1 MAAIITNKLRIFNA
15 QEFLQSINRSAPIWK
30 TTTIYALG
38 DQVVKDGNLWIA
50 LTNGTSGTTGPTPT
64 NLVDGGVTWSHQ
76 GQAVYNNLYMSIG
89 KPTAW
94 LNDANPPTPED
105 SIGYG
110 YAVKTA
116 AIAMKKVGLTDM
128 TLAIPRI
135 NWTPNTV
142 YTMYEHDLA
151 EEIIPNSYVITEGS
165 NQYNVYK
172 CINNQKFIDD
182 STTSVAVQ
190 STVKPT
196 STSASE
202 IETTADGYK
211 WKFMYSISLSDSL
224 KFLTKDYIPVTTI
237 QYDPLDAASAEG
249 VQWQVQQ
256 SALTAPGHID
266 QVKLMPNIVGG
277 AETGGVGYHA
287 NLVRSDIALSG
298 GTTHM
303 ITGVDS
309 SMAND
314 MYKGYHMVDIS
325 KSPPE
330 QGKILNAVTSG
341 TSVTF
346 TLDSSLSGGAN
357 SSIIIAPGITINSG
371 NGSGFSAYGIVS
383 NGGSQGKISNIVIT
397 NKGTNYTSIPSA
409 TIDTEHLP
417 ALTSGAP
424 NVSACKVKPIISP
437 DNGHGFDAIE
447 ELGGYYIM
455 IAMRLEYDEQ
465 HTRDDDTS
473 TSQTKVMFPVSDTS
487 SVFRQIAIIADPV
500 EKTSLIPATNVSY
513 RGPAYTT
520 PTANAWGTANETTFD
535 VESGSGKVL
544 YTENRQPVS
553 RAIDQI
559 EDIKVV
565 FEF

>member
-64 NLVDGGVTWSHQ
+64 TLVDGGVTWSHQ

-172 CINNQKFIDD
+172 CINNQKFVDD
-182 STTSVAVQ
+182 STTSIAVQ

-196 STSASE
+196 STSVSE
-202 IETTADGYK
+202 IETTADGYR
-211 WKFMYSISLSDSL
+211 WKYMYSISLSDSL

-237 QYDPLDAASAEG
+237 QYDPLDSASAEG

-256 SALTAPGHID
+256 AALAGPGHID
-266 QVKLMPNIVGG
+266 QVKLLPNEVGG
-277 AETGGVGYHA
+277 AVTGGSGYHS
-287 NLVRSDIALSG
+287 NLVRTDIALAS
-298 GTTHM
+298 GTTH
-303 ITGVDS
+303 IIAGVDS

-314 MYKGYHMVDIS
+314 MYKGYYMTDIS

-330 QGKILNAVTSG
+330 QSKILNTVVTG
-341 TSVTF
+341 TSVTV
-346 TLDSSLSGGAN
+346 TLDSSLTGGAN

-371 NGSGFSAYGIVS
+371 NGSGFAAYGIVS

-520 PTANAWGTANETTFD
+520 PTANAWGTSNETTFD

>member
-15 QEFLQSINRSAPIWK
+15 QEFLQSINRSADIWQA
-30 TTTIYALG
+30 TTTYVVG
-38 DQVVKDGNLWIA
+38 DTVVKNGNLWIA
-50 LTNGTSGTTGPTPT
+50 LSDGTTGTVGPTPT
-64 NLVDGGVTWSHQ
+64 TPQDGGVLWSHQ

-110 YAVKTA
+110 YTVKTA
-116 AIAMKKVGLTDM
+116 TIAMKKVSKPDM

-135 NWTPNTV
+135 NWTANRV

-151 EEIIPNSYVITEGS
+151 EEIIPNAYVITEGM

-172 CINNQKFIDD
+172 CINNQKFVDD
-182 STTSVAVQ
+182 ATTTIAVQ

-196 STSASE
+196 STSVSE

-211 WKFMYSISLSDSL
+211 WKFMYSISLADSL

-237 QYDPLDAASAEG
+237 QYLPTDSNSAEG

-256 SALTAPGHID
+256 AALTTPGHISN
-266 QVKLMPNIVGG
+266 VKIMPNEVNG
-277 AETGGVGYHA
+277 AVTGGVGYLA
-287 NLVRSDIALSG
+287 NITRTGKTIATSTSTFTIDSVDPAIADYTGYHVADISKTPVEQRKITGWVVTGTSVAVTVDAALSG
-298 GTTHM
+298 GA
-303 ITGVDS
+303 DC
-309 SMAND
+309 
-314 MYKGYHMVDIS
+314 
-325 KSPPE
+325 
-330 QGKILNAVTSG
+330 
-341 TSVTF
+341 
-346 TLDSSLSGGAN
+346 
-357 SSIIIAPGITINSG
+357 SIIVAPGITATG
-371 NGSGFSAYGIVS
+371 NGSGFNAYGIVS
-383 NGGSQGKISNIVIT
+383 NGGLQGKISQFVIT
-397 NKGTNYTSIPSA
+397 NKGTNYTSITSA
-409 TIDTEHLP
+409 TVDTVSIP
-417 ALTSGAP
+417 ALSSGVE
-424 NVSACKVKPIISP
+424 NVNACKVKPIISP
-437 DNGHGFDAIE
+437 ENGHGFDAIE

-465 HTRDDDTS
+465 HTRPNDSAVDT
-473 TSQTKVMFPVSDTS
+473 TKIMFPVSGTS
-487 SVFRQIAIIADPV
+487 AVFRQIAIVADPA
-500 EKTSLIPATNVSY
+500 ERTSLIPATNVSY
-513 RGPAYTT
+513 RGPAYSGE
-520 PTANAWGTANETTFD
+520 WGEEFETTFD

>member
-15 QEFLQSINRSAPIWK
+15 QEFLQSINRSASIWK
-30 TTTIYALG
+30 ATETYGLG
-38 DQVVKDGNLWIA
+38 DSVVKDGNLWVA
-50 LTNGTSGTTGPTPT
+50 LTAGTSGSTGPTPS
-64 NLVDGGVTWSHQ
+64 VPQDGGVLWSNQ

-89 KPTAW
+89 KPTSW

-116 AIAMKKVGLTDM
+116 AIAMKKVSKPDM

-172 CINNQKFIDD
+172 CINNQKFVDD
-182 STTSVAVQ
+182 STTSIAVQ

-202 IETTADGYK
+202 IETTSDGYK

-224 KFLTKDYIPVTTI
+224 KFLTKDYIPVTTV
-237 QYDPLDAASAEG
+237 QYNPLDGTSAAG
-249 VQWQVQQ
+249 VQWAIQVAAGV
-256 SALTAPGHID
+256 SPGQID
-266 QVKLMPNIVGG
+266 QVKLMPNVVGG
-277 AETGGVGYHA
+277 AVTGGVGYHA
-287 NLVRSDIALSG
+287 NLIRSDIALSA
-298 GTTHM
+298 GTTHI

-325 KSPPE
+325 KNPPE
-330 QGKILNAVTSG
+330 QAKITGWVVSG
-341 TSVTF
+341 TSVTA
-346 TLDSSLSGGAN
+346 TVDSSFTGGPN
-357 SSIIIAPGITINSG
+357 SSIIIAPGVTIDSG
-371 NGSGFSAYGIVS
+371 NGSGFKAYGIVS
-383 NGGSQGKISNIVIT
+383 NGGLQGKISSIVIT

-409 TIDTEHLP
+409 TIDTDHLP
-417 ALTSGAP
+417 ALSSGAP
-424 NVSACKVKPIISP
+424 NVNACKIKPIISP
-437 DNGHGFDAIE
+437 DKGHGFNAVE

-465 HTRDDDTS
+465 HTRDDDTN
-473 TSQTKVMFPVSDTS
+473 TSQTKAMFPVSDTS
-487 SVFRQIAIIADPV
+487 SIFRQIAIIADPL
-500 EKTSLIPATNVSY
+500 ERSSLIPATNDSY

-520 PTANAWGTANETTFD
+520 PSADAWGTANETTFD

>member
-15 QEFLQSINRSAPIWK
+15 QEFLQSINRSAPIW
-30 TTTIYALG
+30 TTTTSYALG
-38 DQVVKDGNLWIA
+38 EQVVKDGNLWIS
-50 LTNGTSGTTGPTPT
+50 LNSGTSGANGPSPT
-64 NLVDGGVTWSHQ
+64 SLVDGNITWSHL

-172 CINNQKFIDD
+172 CINNQKFVDD
-182 STTSVAVQ
+182 STTSIAVQ

-196 STSASE
+196 STSVSE
-202 IETTADGYK
+202 IETTADGYR
-211 WKFMYSISLSDSL
+211 WKYMYSISLSDSL

-256 SALTAPGHID
+256 AALAGPGHID
-266 QVKLMPNIVGG
+266 QVKLLPNIVGG
-277 AETGGVGYHA
+277 AVTGGSGYHP
-287 NLVRSDIALSG
+287 NLVRTDIALAS
-298 GTTHM
+298 GTTH
-303 ITGVDS
+303 IINGVDS

-314 MYKGYHMVDIS
+314 MYKGYYMTDIS

-330 QGKILNAVTSG
+330 QSKILNTVVTG
-341 TSVTF
+341 TSVTV

-371 NGSGFSAYGIVS
+371 NGSGFAAYGTVTS
-383 NGGSQGKISNIVIT
+383 GKISNIVIT
-397 NKGTNYTSIPSA
+397 NKGSNYTSIESA

-417 ALTSGAP
+417 ALLSGAP
-424 NVSACKVKPIISP
+424 NVSAAKVKIIINP
-437 DNGHGFDAIE
+437 ENGHGFHAIE

-465 HTRDDDTS
+465 HTRNDDTS
-473 TSQTKVMFPVSDTS
+473 TSKTKAMFPVSDTS
-487 SVFRQIAIIADPV
+487 SVFRQIAIIADPL

-513 RGPAYTT
+513 RGPAYTA
-520 PTANAWGTANETTFD
+520 PAADAWGTTNETTFD